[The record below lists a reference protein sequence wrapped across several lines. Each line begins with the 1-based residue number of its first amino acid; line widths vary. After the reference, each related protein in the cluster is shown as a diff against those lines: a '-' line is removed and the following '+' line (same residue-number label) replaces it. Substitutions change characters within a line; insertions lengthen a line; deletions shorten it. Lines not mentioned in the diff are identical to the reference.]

1 MRTNFTALDSRVDG
15 GGSINWKPL
24 NTFRLLILV
33 YMTALGSGCL
43 TSVTSQ
49 NGSAF

>member
-1 MRTNFTALDSRVDG
+1 MNFTALDSRVDG

-33 YMTALGSGCL
+33 YMTGLGSGCL
-43 TSVTSQ
+43 TSVTSR